1 MPSSFKK
8 ILDMDYFF
16 LVSPTL
22 SLQIER
28 SKPPHYLNGGTGVP
42 TKIELFLYPFL
53 SPCLSTHKRSR
64 MHEWAEERDDAV
76 QAHWFLYRSSRLVK
90 EAVALLLFL

>member
-1 MPSSFKK
+1 MPSSIKK

-16 LVSPTL
+16 GVSPTL

-53 SPCLSTHKRSR
+53 SPCLSTHKRSMSGR
-64 MHEWAEERDDAV
+64 RSV
-76 QAHWFLYRSSRLVK
+76 TTPYRHIPFCTDLLGFVK